1 MCLLL
6 QVTITTVGYGDMIP
20 KTTFGKI
27 VGSILALIGLP
38 LIAIPMPLI
47 MTKFEKLYTTVKVR
61 PRVFS
66 FFISFL
72 MPHLNIIFI
81 DLAMPGVSF

>member
-1 MCLLL
+1 M
-6 QVTITTVGYGDMIP
+6 VP

-61 PRVFS
+61 NLSNFY
-66 FFISFL
+66 
-72 MPHLNIIFI
+72 N
-81 DLAMPGVSF
+81 ANYNYK

>member
-1 MCLLL
+1 M

-47 MTKFEKLYTTVKVR
+47 MTKFEKLYSSLQ
-61 PRVFS
+61 VF
-66 FFISFL
+66 ILFL
-72 MPHLNIIFI
+72 MDINSIANIA
-81 DLAMPGVSF
+81 DNE